1 LAFPTTPATTIQGT
15 KKPCAQVP
23 NRHRGS
29 AVMTQEE
36 IDILWQQA
44 MRESVKDGE
53 TFTRYHFAK
62 MVADKVSRELGLNY
76 EDQETIEIEY
86 RLKAQE
92 DDVENTLHW
101 HALNYRTALTENAQ
115 EMFEALENYVRE
127 KINENNQERKK
138 LVGLTVE
145 EIKECKFQSVNGT
158 GWSTDIDI
166 DQLAKNIESAL
177 KQKNGYAEEK
187 NT

>member
-1 LAFPTTPATTIQGT
+1 MKQDEIIKMAREARLGTTLTHSGEVGHFINGA
-15 KKPCAQVP
+15 
-23 NRHRGS
+23 NFL
-29 AVMTQEE
+29 EE
-36 IDILWQQA
+36 LE
-44 MRESVKDGE
+44 R
-53 TFTRYHFAK
+53 FAK

-177 KQKNGYAEEK
+177 KQKNGYAEE

>member
-1 LAFPTTPATTIQGT
+1 MTHIEAMKQALEAFCFMPNEIVTQSGV
-15 KKPCAQVP
+15 QV
-23 NRHRGS
+23 
-29 AVMTQEE
+29 
-36 IDILWQQA
+36 A
-44 MRESVKDGE
+44 MSSLRKAIAEAE
-53 TFTRYHFAK
+53 NA
-62 MVADKVSRELGLNY
+62 RELGLNY
-76 EDQETIEIEY
+76 KDQDTIEIKY

-166 DQLAKNIESAL
+166 DQLAKNIEAKL
-177 KQKNGYAEEK
+177 KEK

>member
-1 LAFPTTPATTIQGT
+1 
-15 KKPCAQVP
+15 
-23 NRHRGS
+23 
-29 AVMTQEE
+29 
-36 IDILWQQA
+36 
-44 MRESVKDGE
+44 
-53 TFTRYHFAK
+53 
-62 MVADKVSRELGLNY
+62 
-76 EDQETIEIEY
+76 
-86 RLKAQE
+86 
-92 DDVENTLHW
+92 
-101 HALNYRTALTENAQ
+101 
-115 EMFEALENYVRE
+115 MFEALENYVRE